1 MNINKSNRPIIK
13 IELTI
18 VDKII
23 EAIALLVLTCT
34 IILVAY
40 YYNKLS
46 DIIPTHFN
54 FSGKVD
60 DYGSKTSILTLPILS
75 TLLYIGLSVLNKYPQ
90 TFNYLGEITLDNAE
104 SQYRFAT
111 RFLRVLKLIVM
122 ITFLIIIFSIVRSI

>member
-23 EAIALLVLTCT
+23 EAIALLVLAST

-40 YYNKLS
+40 YYNKLPG
-46 DIIPTHFN
+46 IIPTHFD

-60 DYGSKTSILTLPILS
+60 DYGSKSSIFTLPILS
-75 TLLYIGLSVLNKYPQ
+75 TLLYIGLTVLNKYPQ

-122 ITFLIIIFSIVRSI
+122 ITFLIIILSIVRNI

>member
-13 IELTI
+13 IELRIFDKILEIIAGLILLSTI
-18 VDKII
+18 V
-23 EAIALLVLTCT
+23 V
-34 IILVAY
+34 VAY
-40 YYNKLS
+40 YYNTLP
-46 DIIPTHFN
+46 DIIPTHFD

-60 DYGSKTSILTLPILS
+60 NYGSKSSILTLPILS
-75 TLLYIGLSVLNKYPQ
+75 TLLYIGLTILNKYPQ

-122 ITFLIIIFSIVRSI
+122 ITFLIIILSVVSNI

>member
-23 EAIALLVLTCT
+23 EAIALLVLACT

-40 YYNKLS
+40 YYNKIP

-60 DYGSKTSILTLPILS
+60 DYGSKSSILTLSILS